1 MFSSPSTRS
10 AMGAAKLLGTDQI
23 PLTSTPRQDLLSES
37 LLPPLPSIGN
47 LNPTCSQVPLPQ
59 V

>member
-1 MFSSPSTRS
+1 
-10 AMGAAKLLGTDQI
+10 MGAAKLLGPDQI

>member
-1 MFSSPSTRS
+1 MFSSPSTRP
-10 AMGAAKLLGTDQI
+10 AMGGAKLLGPDQI

-37 LLPPLPSIGN
+37 LLPPIYIGN